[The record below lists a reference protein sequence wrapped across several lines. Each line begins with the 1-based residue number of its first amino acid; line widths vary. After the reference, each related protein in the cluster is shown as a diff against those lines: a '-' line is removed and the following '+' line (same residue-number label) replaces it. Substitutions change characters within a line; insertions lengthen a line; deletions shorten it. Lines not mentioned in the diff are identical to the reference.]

1 MTPGPFSPF
10 TKSPS
15 MDDVSDDKDVKI
27 RELEDTIKVLME
39 KLNVCGNDVQTNGV
53 DHKEEEVVK
62 DTVE

>member
-1 MTPGPFSPF
+1 
-10 TKSPS
+10 

-39 KLNVCGNDVQTNGV
+39 KLNVCGNDEQTNGV
-53 DHKEEEVVK
+53 DHKEEEAVE

>member
-1 MTPGPFSPF
+1 
-10 TKSPS
+10 

>member
-1 MTPGPFSPF
+1 
-10 TKSPS
+10 

-39 KLNVCGNDVQTNGV
+39 KLNVCENDVQTNGV
-53 DHKEEEVVK
+53 DHNEEEVVK